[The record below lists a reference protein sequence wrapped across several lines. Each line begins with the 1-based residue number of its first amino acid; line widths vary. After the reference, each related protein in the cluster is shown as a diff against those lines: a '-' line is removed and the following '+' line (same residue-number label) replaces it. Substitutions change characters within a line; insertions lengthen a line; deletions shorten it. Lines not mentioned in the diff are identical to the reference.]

1 MDAPPQRWPA
11 QRCGAFGF
19 GRRALLRDHRRIVLL
34 FLGSSFNDGTTQTAR
49 DLPREGS
56 RFGLC
61 CACPREFRRFD
72 SIRFDSILWRSA
84 ALTYPFEPSC
94 ESQYSAMSRISRSE
108 SAKGQNP
115 TKSKARPHLTENH
128 CRSAP
133 RSMRANPGMA
143 GHARLSSHLRGARWP
158 KAKTGANT
166 RTLCRRI
173 RAERVWLVRAP
184 ACAPDVMERTREA
197 IALQRTPGRSQPRV
211 RQEERRLHV
220 PMHGGGDQQT
230 RMTDN

>member
-1 MDAPPQRWPA
+1 
-11 QRCGAFGF
+11 
-19 GRRALLRDHRRIVLL
+19 
-34 FLGSSFNDGTTQTAR
+34 
-49 DLPREGS
+49 
-56 RFGLC
+56 LC
-61 CACPREFRRFD
+61 CYFWEAVLMMELPKRHATSLGRVAGSDCAVRAQENPPIDSIRFD